1 MASDGLQVTKASGW
15 LSGFRN
21 MLRKENGQWW
31 NTRRWLV
38 QSVIWLLLLN
48 GIVSLPLM
56 FDSAEVRVGVEGQL
70 MVPIQLFV
78 TLMGAM
84 TPFGV
89 MVLTQSDIVGE
100 KQSGTAEWVLS
111 APLSREAFVLS
122 KLVINYGWILVVLV
136 LLQGLGFELELMAL
150 SGQLVPALDLLGG
163 LAIQGLHL
171 LFWLTLSLMLGAFFK
186 GRGPVLGIP
195 IGLSVLQD
203 LVAGFG
209 GMYYPWIPLILPRML
224 PELALQATLGQQ
236 LSTMV
241 PLAAIMVWSTLFM
254 VAAIWR
260 FKREEF

>member
-1 MASDGLQVTKASGW
+1 MASDDLQLTKGSGW

-48 GIVSLPLM
+48 GIVSLPLLL
-56 FDSAEVRVGVEGQL
+56 DSEVRVGVEGQS

-78 TLMGAM
+78 AIMGAM

-136 LLQGLGFELELMAL
+136 LLQGLGFELVLIAL
-150 SGQLVPALDLLGG
+150 SGQPVPALGLLSG
-163 LAIQGLHL
+163 LAIQGFHL

-195 IGLSVLQD
+195 IGISVLQD
-203 LVAGFG
+203 LAAGFG

-236 LSTMV
+236 LSSVV
-241 PLAAIMVWSTLFM
+241 PLAAITVWSMLFM
-254 VAAIWR
+254 VAAVWR

>member
-1 MASDGLQVTKASGW
+1 MASEGLKPTDGSGW

-21 MLRKENGQWW
+21 MLRKENGSWW

-38 QSVIWLLLLN
+38 QSAIWLLLLN

-56 FDSAEVRVGVEGQL
+56 FDADIKAGVEGL
-70 MVPIQLFV
+70 PMVPVQLFV
-78 TLMGAM
+78 TIMGAM

-122 KLVINYGWILVVLV
+122 KLAVNYGWILAVLA
-136 LLQGLGFELELMAL
+136 LLQGLGFEVVLMAF
-150 SGQLVPALDLLGG
+150 GKQPIPALNLLGS

-195 IGLSVLQD
+195 IGIMVLQD

-236 LSTMV
+236 LSTVV
-241 PLAAIMVWSTLFM
+241 PLATITAWSMLFM
-254 VAAIWR
+254 VAAVWR

>member
-1 MASDGLQVTKASGW
+1 MASEVLKPTDGSGW

-21 MLRKENGQWW
+21 MLSKENGRWW

-38 QSVIWLLLLN
+38 QSAIWLLLLN

-56 FDSAEVRVGVEGQL
+56 FDAEVKAGVEGL
-70 MVPIQLFV
+70 PMVPVQIFV
-78 TLMGAM
+78 AIMGAM

-111 APLSREAFVLS
+111 APVSREAFVLS
-122 KLVINYGWILVVLV
+122 KLVVNYGWILMVLV
-136 LLQGLGFELELMAL
+136 LLQGLGFEAVLMAV
-150 SGQLVPALDLLGG
+150 GRQPIPALNLLGG

-195 IGLSVLQD
+195 IGIMVLQD
-203 LVAGFG
+203 LVAGLG
-209 GMYYPWIPLILPRML
+209 AIYLPWMPQLLPRML

-236 LSTMV
+236 LSTAV
-241 PLAAIMVWSTLFM
+241 PLVAISAWSMLFT
-254 VAAIWR
+254 VAAVWR